1 MRKKNAQQN
10 AQAQAPSI
18 TVTTANAIRFT
29 TASFPGRKALWIRKR
44 PSEEGLLLWWSLQD
58 LNL

>member
-10 AQAQAPSI
+10 APAQAPST

-29 TASFPGRKALWIRKR
+29 TASFPGEKLFEYEKAPPRR
-44 PSEEGLLLWWSLQD
+44 GLLFMVVATG